1 MNCRLACIA
10 RWVAVITL
18 MPFPIVFGNL
28 SQQQKPSIDSRS
40 DSEDIGKFTGLGSFG
55 RKVTTTCATAQQYFD
70 QGLCFLYAFNH
81 DEACRSFQQATLID
95 PDCAMAWWGIA
106 MANGPHINRPLV
118 TAEQAAI
125 ACGALEKAVAIIGV
139 GNSEAGREV
148 QSTKATPVEIALI
161 RAAKARYSWPSPD
174 DRRPLDEAFAEAMR
188 EVWKEFS
195 DDPDVGAIFA
205 EALMDLRPWDLW
217 MPNGE
222 PQPGTEEILK
232 TLEATLKTKSQHPL
246 ALHLYIHALE
256 ASPHP
261 DRARRAGERL
271 RDLQP
276 GLGHLVHMPSH
287 IDVRLGNWEAAIL
300 SNRKAIDADQAY
312 LEKSPQQDFYRIYMA
327 HNRHMLAYAAL
338 MTGQSRLAED
348 MVTEMVQS
356 MPTDWIKENAEMAD
370 GFTAIPL
377 EVQVRFGQWDKIL
390 QAPEP
395 HEYLPIARTMWH
407 KSRAIAFATKGELEN
422 AINEQDAFVA
432 ARAAVAEEGIV
443 GNNKAADVLAV
454 AEQLMAG
461 EILYRQGKVADSL
474 AKLQTAV
481 ELEDKLRYDEPP
493 DWLNPVRH
501 ALGAVLL
508 QESRGAEAEAV
519 FRADLVIHPNN
530 GWALFGLARSFEL
543 QERMDE
549 AAKAQASF
557 DATWRHADIKIA
569 SPCLCQPGK

>member
-1 MNCRLACIA
+1 MKDSLTKAARLAAIISLLA
-10 RWVAVITL
+10 L
-18 MPFPIVFGNL
+18 SNVFGHATQEEKTTDD
-28 SQQQKPSIDSRS
+28 SQAN
-40 DSEDIGKFTGLGSFG
+40 SECVLEFTGLGSFG
-55 RKVTTTCATAQQYFD
+55 RKVTTSSPLAQQYFD

-81 DEACRSFQQATLID
+81 DEANRSFQHATRID
-95 PDCAMAWWGIA
+95 ADCVMAWWGIA
-106 MANGPHINRPLV
+106 MANGPHINRPMV
-118 TAEQAAI
+118 TAEQAAV
-125 ACGALEKAVAIIGV
+125 ACGALEKAQAIIG
-139 GNSEAGREV
+139 GANSEAAREV
-148 QSTKATPVEIALI
+148 QSAKVTPVEIALI
-161 RAAKARYSWPSPD
+161 RAAKSRYSSPQPD

-188 EVWKEFS
+188 EVWKEFG

-205 EALMDLRPWDLW
+205 EAMMDLRPWDLW
-217 MPNGE
+217 MPDGE

-232 TLEATLKTKSQHPL
+232 ILETTLAKSSRHPL

-261 DRARRAGERL
+261 ERAGRAAERL

-287 IDVRLGNWEAAIL
+287 IDVRLGHWEAAIL

-348 MVTEMVQS
+348 MVTEMVQA
-356 MPTDWIKENAEMAD
+356 MPTDWIKENAAMAD

-390 QAPEP
+390 QSPEP
-395 HEYLPIARTMWH
+395 PDYLPIARTMWH
-407 KSRAIAFATKGELEN
+407 KSRAIAFATMGELEN
-422 AINEQDAFVA
+422 ALKEQDAFIA
-432 ARAAVAEEGIV
+432 ARAVVAEEGIV
-443 GNNKAADVLAV
+443 GNNKAADVLAI
-454 AEQLMAG
+454 AEHLMTG
-461 EILYRQGKVADSL
+461 EILYRQGKVAESV
-474 AKLQTAV
+474 AKLRTAV

-493 DWLNPVRH
+493 DWINPVRH

-508 QESRGAEAEAV
+508 QESLGAEAEAV

-530 GWALFGLARSFEL
+530 GWALFGLARSLKL
-543 QERMDE
+543 QDRTSE
-549 AAKAQASF
+549 AAQAQASF
-557 DATWRHADIKIA
+557 DAAWRHADINIK